1 MADAPKPK
9 DDKSKDKK
17 PSGKGGG
24 ASSFLAIMLIL
35 FILWVLSGG
44 PERNPDSRFNQFI
57 EPIGINGHVGETYHD
72 DPFGQPG
79 SVTNTLPFLK

>member
-9 DDKSKDKK
+9 DDKPKDKK

>member
-1 MADAPKPK
+1 MADAPK
-9 DDKSKDKK
+9 DKGGDKK
-17 PSGKGGG
+17 SSGSSGSG

-35 FILWVLSGG
+35 FILWVISGG
-44 PERNPDSRFNQFI
+44 PERNPESRTNQFM
-57 EPIGINGHVGETYHD
+57 EPIGVNGHNGETYHD

>member
-1 MADAPKPK
+1 
-9 DDKSKDKK
+9 
-17 PSGKGGG
+17 
-24 ASSFLAIMLIL
+24 MLIL